1 MDENALNR
9 LLTALE
15 EQTKATL
22 AQTAA
27 INKLIESNAEVVDLL
42 LGQMAE
48 VEDTP
53 SKPQYLGTR
62 S

>member
-1 MDENALNR
+1 MDENAFNR

-15 EQTKATL
+15 

-42 LGQMAE
+42 LGQMSE
-48 VEDTP
+48 VEETP